1 MNCDQGYYIA
11 DFVNYQVCE
20 KCPEN
25 CLSCN
30 SKDSCNN
37 CVSPFSLLNNQCVSI
52 CPEGYVNVNG
62 ICKSCSQTGCLQCSE
77 SDQSICNKC
86 ENGLYLANN
95 NQCTSNCGTGFYPSP
110 EGKCIQCGDINC
122 KECSPSNICKTCY
135 EGKVILDGKCFDSCP
150 SGYYKK
156 QFECY
161 PCDDKENCK
170 SCDIL
175 NPEKCQE
182 CSNGFLFEDKCIEMC
197 PEGYYPDESRKCIQ
211 CPGGC
216 SSCKDGKYC
225 YTCESGLFLDEND
238 HTCKDNCPSGQVAEN
253 GKCINCED
261 KNCMECSSYDIAW
274 CYNCYPPFYNYDRKC
289 VSECPDGTYASSGY
303 NCYDCSSRCTKCKGF
318 SNCQECRDGYVKQG
332 DNCLDECYKGYVNID
347 GICTKCNLSHCN
359 HYSDLNFCLECNDK
373 YLNDNGT
380 CVETCGPSKYYNET
394 EMKCSN
400 CLPGCT
406 TCDNG
411 NSCSYC
417 EKGLFLYKKKNVLN
431 LVLMGILTTSED
443 IGEVQHLPL
452 NVLDVKKKHVIFVH
466 LVQKDNY

>member
-1 MNCDQGYYIA
+1 MVKNIKCSDENCLICNNVKLDTCKKCNLPYKLFEDKCVMNCDQGYYIA

-332 DNCLDECYKGYVNID
+332 DNC
-347 GICTKCNLSHCN
+347 
-359 HYSDLNFCLECNDK
+359 
-373 YLNDNGT
+373 
-380 CVETCGPSKYYNET
+380 
-394 EMKCSN
+394 
-400 CLPGCT
+400 
-406 TCDNG
+406 
-411 NSCSYC
+411 
-417 EKGLFLYKKKNVLN
+417 
-431 LVLMGILTTSED
+431 
-443 IGEVQHLPL
+443 
-452 NVLDVKKKHVIFVH
+452 
-466 LVQKDNY
+466 